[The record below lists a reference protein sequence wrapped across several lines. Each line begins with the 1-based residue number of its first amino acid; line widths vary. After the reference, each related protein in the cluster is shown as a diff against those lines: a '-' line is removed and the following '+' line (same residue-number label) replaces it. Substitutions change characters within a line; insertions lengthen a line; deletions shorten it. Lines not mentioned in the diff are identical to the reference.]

1 MYYFYSLKLKKELK
15 QYSTLD
21 LYQNTIILHLFLLTK
36 NRKLGAFHFVVKEQL
51 FSIWKNSHFFFWVL
65 TTCGL
70 PPVQLRGFHEDL
82 TTLPRLET
90 VLPTLSSTT
99 IPLTWLI
106 SSHYHSPKVIK
117 VFAFDLPVIWLSCKA
132 GQISSLSFYIRKYH

>member
-1 MYYFYSLKLKKELK
+1 MVEEFSFYLHPSVLFSFYWKRKYVLLLFFKIKKELK

-99 IPLTWLI
+99 IPLTWLN
-106 SSHYHSPKVIK
+106 
-117 VFAFDLPVIWLSCKA
+117 
-132 GQISSLSFYIRKYH
+132 Q